1 MSDLKNVETL
11 VLIKE
16 LLTRGTDNGVRLFR
30 EATITAKDGR
40 TQLLGIMA
48 AVEMKLDTPAEEKKK
63 VLDTSGHHKV
73 VTGTVYMNE
82 EE

>member
-1 MSDLKNVETL
+1 
-11 VLIKE
+11 
-16 LLTRGTDNGVRLFR
+16 
-30 EATITAKDGR
+30 
-40 TQLLGIMA
+40 
-48 AVEMKLDTPAEEKKK
+48 MKLDTPAEEKKK